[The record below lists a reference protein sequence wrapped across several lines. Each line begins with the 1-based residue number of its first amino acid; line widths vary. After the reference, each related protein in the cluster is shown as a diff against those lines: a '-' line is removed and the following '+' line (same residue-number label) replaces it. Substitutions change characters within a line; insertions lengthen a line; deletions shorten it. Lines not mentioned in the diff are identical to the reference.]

1 MQSGNQ
7 LDTTTRRMEARF
19 AETVLCLQ
27 VKIKVGYKTEIER
40 GTSHSVLME
49 GVLGGDRC

>member
-7 LDTTTRRMEARF
+7 LDTTTRRTEARF

-27 VKIKVGYKTEIER
+27 VKAKVGYKTEKENR
-40 GTSHSVLME
+40 KRNLS
-49 GVLGGDRC
+49 LGPDGREY